1 MRAGCC
7 GCHSEIQRE
16 RPSVAAA
23 IIPMVMPRKSGN
35 NYGMNAPDDSFILTV
50 VCPDTIGIVA
60 AVSGYLRDQGYFVEE
75 SSHFG
80 DRGTD
85 RFFLRT
91 RFTPSGQTF
100 SRTEFERG
108 FRPIADQ
115 FKMDWQVYDTNVK
128 PRVLI
133 LVSRH
138 EHCINDLLYRYRT
151 GALPIEI
158 PAIVSNHTD
167 LAGLAEWHR
176 VPFFHVPV
184 TADAKPAAEA
194 RLLEIIDDTKADVI
208 VLARYMQILSDKLCA
223 RFPGKIINIH
233 HSFLPGFKG
242 AKPYHMAHEH
252 GVKLIGA
259 TAHYV
264 SAELDEGPIIE
275 QRVERVDHTHSVDDL
290 VSVGRDVE
298 NLTLAQAVKLHIEHR
313 IFLNGRKTV
322 VCR

>member
-1 MRAGCC
+1 
-7 GCHSEIQRE
+7 
-16 RPSVAAA
+16 
-23 IIPMVMPRKSGN
+23 
-35 NYGMNAPDDSFILTV
+35 MNAPDDSFILTV

-60 AVSGYLRDQGYFVEE
+60 AVSGYLRDQGFFVEE
-75 SSHFG
+75 SNHFG
-80 DRGTD
+80 DRDTH

-91 RFTPSGQTF
+91 RFRPTGKAF
-100 SRTEFERG
+100 SRIDFDRG
-108 FRPIADQ
+108 FEPIADS
-115 FKMDWQVYDTNVK
+115 FKMDWQVYDNTIR
-128 PRVLI
+128 PRVLL

-138 EHCINDLLYRYRT
+138 EHCVNDLLYRYRT
-151 GALPIEI
+151 GALPVEI
-158 PAIVSNHTD
+158 PAIVSNHAD

-184 TADAKPAAEA
+184 TADTKPAAEA
-194 RLLEIIDDTKADVI
+194 RLIEIIDDTQADVI
-208 VLARYMQILSDKLCA
+208 VLARYMQILSSTLCA
-223 RFPGKIINIH
+223 RYPGKIINIH

-242 AKPYHMAHEH
+242 AQPYRMAHEH

-264 SAELDEGPIIE
+264 TTELDEGPIIE
-275 QRVERVDHTHSVDDL
+275 QRVERVDHTHSISDL

-298 NLTLAQAVKLHIEHR
+298 SLTLAQAVKLHIEHR